1 MKILLATDGSE
12 YSEAAAKFLT
22 KFKFSKDD
30 EINILYAIS
39 WVPIMHEWESLVTD
53 FDKIRDEIV
62 PRILN
67 AASDIITRTGAKIST
82 SFTEG
87 QADKAIVDAV
97 TETGADLVVMG
108 AKGVKGIETH
118 LIGSVTKYVAIHSP
132 KPVLIVK
139 HPHEDTPG
147 KFKVL
152 FPTDGSDHSI
162 AIGKFLSSLPLP
174 EDTEVTLLN
183 IVFSALSDIP
193 ERFSMEIDSRI
204 KNVVAST
211 REWEFSESDKI
222 LEKAHQLLHEQ
233 FPEIEKKTKFGD
245 PPAEI
250 INTAEE
256 INADLIVVGTRGMR
270 GIKGMIGSVS
280 RYLLNHSKYSVL
292 IGKT

>member
-12 YSEAAAKFLT
+12 YSEAAAHLLT
-22 KFKFSKDD
+22 KFKFTQED
-30 EINILYAIS
+30 EINILHAIS

-53 FDKIRDEIV
+53 FEKIRDEIV
-62 PRILN
+62 PRILD
-67 AASDIITRTGAKIST
+67 AASEIVSVTGAKIST

-87 QADKAIVDAV
+87 LADKSIVDAV
-97 TETGADLVVMG
+97 SDTDADLVVMG
-108 AKGVKGIETH
+108 AKGIKGIETH

-139 HPHEDTPG
+139 HPHEVTPG
-147 KFKVL
+147 GFKVI
-152 FPTDGSDHSI
+152 FPTDGSDHSL
-162 AIGKFLSSLPLP
+162 AIGKFLLSMPLP
-174 EDTEVTLLN
+174 DDTEVTLLN

-193 ERFSMEIDSRI
+193 ERFSMEIDDRI
-204 KNVVAST
+204 KNIVAGT
-211 REWEFSESDKI
+211 REWEFRESEKI
-222 LEKAHQLLHEQ
+222 LEKARKLLHEQ
-233 FPEIEKKTKFGD
+233 FSKIEKKTRFGD

-250 INTAEE
+250 INAAEE

-270 GIKGMIGSVS
+270 GIQGMIGSVS